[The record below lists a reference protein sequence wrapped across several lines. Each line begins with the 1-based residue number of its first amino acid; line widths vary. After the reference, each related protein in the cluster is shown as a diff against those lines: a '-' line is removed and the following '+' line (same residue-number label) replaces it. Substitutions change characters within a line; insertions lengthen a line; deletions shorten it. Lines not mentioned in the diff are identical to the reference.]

1 MRTRG
6 RKRRRRKKQRKKKK
20 GNRRGCHASPV
31 KKIKHQTLTRCRR
44 DLLLDQLKRKNLQ
57 PELQDLH
64 QPNRHQ
70 RQRHRQQFVYSL
82 GLQELRWFW
91 WRKGMGERTDP
102 LSLQRAAVC
111 GSGKNKNRKKKKEK
125 TTTKNLFSAPFCSI
139 FKSSSGSILSLT
151 SPAISQQLPAK
162 PFKG

>member
-1 MRTRG
+1 M
-6 RKRRRRKKQRKKKK
+6 
-20 GNRRGCHASPV
+20 
-31 KKIKHQTLTRCRR
+31 HQTLTRCRR
-44 DLLLDQLKRKNLQ
+44 DLLLDQLKCKNLQ
-57 PELQDLH
+57 PELHDLH

-91 WRKGMGERTDP
+91 WRKEVRESIDP
-102 LSLQRAAVC
+102 LFPQRASVC
-111 GSGKNKNRKKKKEK
+111 GSGKNKNRKKKNEKK

-139 FKSSSGSILSLT
+139 LKSSSGSILSLT
-151 SPAISQQLPAK
+151 SPAINQQLPDK